1 MAQMD
6 HNEAV
11 QLQAAVKYVLGELSQ
26 VQREEYEEHYFDCA
40 ECALDLKMLATFA
53 DTTREVLRQE
63 KANQL
68 EKALLPSRGGWLRW
82 LQPALVPACA
92 ALLLL
97 VGYQNLVSIPHWKGL
112 ATPSASAPLTVE
124 AVQVAAPNGLPV
136 FSLQTASRSG
146 GAHPVFQARAG
157 ESFALKVDITD
168 PDAAPTSG
176 YLLRLDDG
184 SGTTRVLVTVSREE
198 ARNTVFVEIPAGFPA
213 GDAHLIVLGTPEPGA
228 GARTVREITSIPFV
242 VAFESGIEHHP

>member
-1 MAQMD
+1 MD
-6 HNEAV
+6 HNEAIR
-11 QLQAAVKYVLGELSQ
+11 LQAAVKYVLGELSQ

-40 ECALDLKMLATFA
+40 ECAVDIKALATFA

-63 KANQL
+63 KENQFAKDL
-68 EKALLPSRGGWLRW
+68 VRERGGWRHW

-112 ATPSASAPLTVE
+112 AVHSAPLAVQ
-124 AVQVAAPNGLPV
+124 AVQVAAPQGLPI
-136 FSLQTASRSG
+136 FSLLTANRRGSG
-146 GAHPVFQARAG
+146 RPVFHAKAG

-168 PDAAPTSG
+168 PDPSASSG

-184 SGTTRVLVTVSREE
+184 FGTARVLGTVSREE
-198 ARNTVFVEIPAGFPA
+198 ARNTVFVEVPAGFPA
-213 GDAHLIVLGTPEPGA
+213 GNAQLAVLGIPRPGA
-228 GARTVREITSIPFV
+228 DARSGREITSIPFV
-242 VAFESGIEHHP
+242 VAFDSDIEHHP